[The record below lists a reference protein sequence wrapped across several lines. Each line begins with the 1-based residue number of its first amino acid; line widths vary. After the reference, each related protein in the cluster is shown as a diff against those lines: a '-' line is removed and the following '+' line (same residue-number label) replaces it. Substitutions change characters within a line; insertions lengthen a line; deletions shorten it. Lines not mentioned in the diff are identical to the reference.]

1 MASQRQSGG
10 YGAIL
15 MEMAIQTMNIRTSV
29 MESANWAWEIDS
41 KGDVWMAPENGPIR
55 RYRVQDWIA
64 MGVRFIPAQLREIS
78 MPAEF
83 AQIERIKYFPDTDVM
98 YIAAIRLIAQKWH
111 GMGIVGTEIVRYDN
125 WSTNKN
131 VRWRVALP
139 YAPAAKPTTRVKAM
153 DVAGDKVLPLISQQ
167 RRCPF
172 TMPRRICNE
181 VSPWSRGE
189 E

>member
-1 MASQRQSGG
+1 
-10 YGAIL
+10 
-15 MEMAIQTMNIRTSV
+15 
-29 MESANWAWEIDS
+29 
-41 KGDVWMAPENGPIR
+41 
-55 RYRVQDWIA
+55 
-64 MGVRFIPAQLREIS
+64 

-98 YIAAIRLIAQKWH
+98 YIGGYTADRPKSGTEW
-111 GMGIVGTEIVRYDN
+111 GIVGTEIVRYDN

-139 YAPAAKPTTRVKAM
+139 LYAPAAKPTTRVKAM

-172 TMPRRICNE
+172 TMPRRE
-181 VSPWSRGE
+181 LL
-189 E
+189 